1 LQGLSYFATLLLLK
15 NMALFG
21 SKPKPTPQEMAKAA
35 KKETKKTV
43 RGAQRDVEREVRELD
58 RSEQTIM
65 ADIKK
70 RAKTPGINPSK
81 DKALA
86 TMAKQLVNTRQQ
98 KEKLLSSKYQ
108 LGAMNTKASVMTS
121 QIGAANAMNS
131 VTAAM
136 GKMNSAVDA
145 KEMSKMMMEFQ
156 KQTEIMNMKEEL
168 MDDALT
174 DAFDNDEIEEEAE
187 EITSQVLAELGVELD
202 SQMVGLNA
210 PRKNLQSKVAAVQEE
225 EDDMLPDLRD
235 RLNAL

>member
-1 LQGLSYFATLLLLK
+1 
-15 NMALFG
+15 
-21 SKPKPTPQEMAKAA
+21 
-35 KKETKKTV
+35 
-43 RGAQRDVEREVRELD
+43 
-58 RSEQTIM
+58 M

>member
-1 LQGLSYFATLLLLK
+1 
-15 NMALFG
+15 MALFG
-21 SKPKPTPQEMAKAA
+21 STPKLTPQEMAKAA

-81 DKALA
+81 DKALT

-131 VTAAM
+131 VTTAM

-156 KQTEIMNMKEEL
+156 KQTEMMNMKEEL

-210 PRKNLQSKVAAVQEE
+210 PRQNLQSKQATVQEE
-225 EDDMLPDLRD
+225 EDMLPDLRD